1 MNEGKSNKTNQ
12 LKCYILQR
20 LLEKMSNKV
29 LPEERLKAMS
39 GNITYYWL

>member
-1 MNEGKSNKTNQ
+1 
-12 LKCYILQR
+12 
-20 LLEKMSNKV
+20 MSNKV